1 MISGRGAAG
10 VGAMSTRARAC
21 RLFIGVLF
29 LVVYTATA
37 SAADT
42 VTPAAPVEA
51 TFKSGEL
58 LLHGFVYKPEGNGPF
73 RAVLWNHG
81 SERQPGGAGIAPLF
95 VARGYVFFIPHRSG
109 QGRSPGAYIV
119 DLLNRERAE
128 HGVEAMSRKLVELM
142 EAHLRDQIAAL
153 NYLKSLPYVDN
164 GRIAVVGCSFGGIQT
179 ILAAGEELGL
189 RAAVDFAGAAQVW
202 SGSLE
207 MRERMLAA
215 ARRATVPVLLIQ
227 AENDYDLAPTRALDE
242 TLKQAGKPHKVA
254 IFPPF
259 GNTHQDGHSLC
270 VRGGAIWAPT
280 VFSFLEDA
288 MK

>member
-1 MISGRGAAG
+1 
-10 VGAMSTRARAC
+10 MSMRARAY
-21 RLFIGVLF
+21 RLFTGGLF
-29 LVVYTATA
+29 LIAYAAAA
-37 SAADT
+37 SAANT
-42 VTPAAPVEA
+42 ATPAAPVEV
-51 TFKSGEL
+51 TFTSGEL
-58 LLHGFVYKPEGNGPF
+58 LLHGFLYKPEGIGPF

-81 SERQPGGAGIAPLF
+81 SERQPGGAGLAPLF

-128 HGVEAMSRKLVELM
+128 QGVEAWSRRLVELM

-153 NYLKSLPYVDN
+153 NYLKSLSYVDTR
-164 GRIAVVGCSFGGIQT
+164 RIAVAGCSFGGIET
-179 ILAAGEELGL
+179 VLAAGEELRL

-202 SGSLE
+202 HGSPE

-227 AENDYDLAPTRALDE
+227 AENDYDLAPSRALDE
-242 TLKQAGKPHKVA
+242 ALKQAGKPHKVA
-254 IFPPF
+254 IFPPL
-259 GNTHQDGHSLC
+259 GSTHQDGHGLC
-270 VRGGAIWAPT
+270 VRGGEIWAPT
-280 VFSFLEDA
+280 VFSFLDDA

>member
-1 MISGRGAAG
+1 
-10 VGAMSTRARAC
+10 MSTRAGAC

-29 LVVYTATA
+29 LVVYAAAA
-37 SAADT
+37 SAANT
-42 VTPAAPVEA
+42 ATPAAPVEV
-51 TFKSGEL
+51 TFTSGEL

-73 RAVLWNHG
+73 PAVLWNHG
-81 SERQPGGAGIAPLF
+81 SERLPGWLPGIAELF

-109 QGRSPGAYIV
+109 QGRSPGAYIM

-128 HGVEAMSRKLVELM
+128 HGVEAWSRKLVELT
-142 EAHLRDQIAAL
+142 EAHLQDQIAAL

-164 GRIAVVGCSFGGIQT
+164 RRIAVAGCSFGGIQT

-202 SGSLE
+202 SGSPE
-207 MRERMLAA
+207 MRERMLSA
-215 ARRATVPVLLIQ
+215 ARRATVRVLLIQ
-227 AENDYDLAPTRALDE
+227 AENDYDLAPTRALDGE
-242 TLKQAGKPHKVA
+242 LRQAGKPHKVA

-259 GNTHQDGHSLC
+259 GNTHQEGHGLC

-280 VFSFLEDA
+280 VFSFLDDA